1 MAADMTKTK
10 VKAGSK
16 KAVHLP
22 TKQTINLAAQTAK
35 PTKLRILIPVIV
47 LLAVL
52 VAVAGKFAVYDRI
65 MQVLSAQSQVYQLR
79 AELNV
84 AYDRLANYDE
94 LSDIY
99 AHYTYSGMSA
109 RELSRVDRTQVV
121 ALIQNVVIPEVIV
134 DNWSVSENTLTMN
147 VTGPSLQALNL
158 LVQKLNAEDIVDFS
172 TLRNAYSSEATYK
185 SSSDTE
191 AEMITRSDVT
201 AQIVAYLAIPE
212 AEDQP

>member
-1 MAADMTKTK
+1 MAADTKK
-10 VKAGSK
+10 PKFKAGSK

-22 TKQTINLAAQTAK
+22 TKQTINLAEQNAN
-35 PTKLRILIPVIV
+35 PGKLRIAIPVIV
-47 LLAVL
+47 LLAVI

-79 AELNV
+79 AELNL

-109 RELSRVDRTQVV
+109 RELSRVDRAEIV
-121 ALIQNVVIPEVIV
+121 AMIQNVVIPDVIV

-147 VTGPSLQALNL
+147 VTGPSLQALNI
-158 LVQKLNAEDIVDFS
+158 LVQKLNEEDIVDFS
-172 TLRNAYSSEATYK
+172 SLRNAYTTESTYK
-185 SSSDTE
+185 RGSDEE
-191 AEMITRSDVT
+191 AEMITRKDVT
-201 AQIVAYLAIPE
+201 AQIIAYLVIPE
-212 AEDQP
+212 AED